1 VSADE
6 RDHRVTAWL
15 LDVGPAQ
22 GPVELLDR
30 IAHATARVPQAS
42 GSLLGRGW
50 AWAGVIAA
58 GATALAIL
66 VALPDG
72 PFRSAGVPSPSA
84 DTHLETVDVQPSSTT
99 EPSPSPTASEIA
111 IGGTWEVAAMPD
123 PRPEPGQ
130 GEHVRDVTAGG
141 PGYVAVGRS
150 YPAGDDAAYDERDWT
165 PAIWTSVDGL
175 SWELVPDLGAL
186 GPADLHAVASG
197 PDGMLL
203 ALGMD
208 LRGYGPDEEPPTDLG
223 MWSSPDGVTWTRIPA
238 PPNHWLIDVVAT
250 EEEWL
255 VVGSAAGADEDGT
268 HTVWRSVDLES
279 WSASA
284 LPGGSDLPEPHVAL
298 VLGPDGRGLVT
309 GCRPL
314 PPDDR
319 LLASCGEG
327 GRAWVE
333 SGAGWDAVDLPFVPW
348 ATSGNGERFVSIGV
362 TGGEWAAW
370 TSRNGTD
377 WERGA
382 DWQTGTFPDVM
393 VAAGGGFIAGGTLD
407 ADGTWWPAIWQ
418 SRDGSAWTEA
428 QRLPVAVP
436 PQETSVYAV
445 IEAPGGI
452 VAMGY
457 AYEEWAV
464 AYRWTLPRDG

>member
-1 VSADE
+1 MSADE
-6 RDHRVTAWL
+6 RDPRVAAWL
-15 LDVGPAQ
+15 HDMEPAQ
-22 GPVELLDR
+22 GPAELLDR
-30 IAHATARVPQAS
+30 IAHATARAPQAS
-42 GSLLGRGW
+42 GSLAGRGW
-50 AWAGVIAA
+50 ARAGVIAV
-58 GATALAIL
+58 GAAALALL

-72 PFRSAGVPSPSA
+72 PFRSADVPSPSA
-84 DTHLETVDVQPSSTT
+84 GTPLETVDARPSSTT

-111 IGGTWEVAAMPD
+111 IAGTWEVAAMPD

-150 YPAGDDAAYDERDWT
+150 YPAGDDPAYDERDWT

-175 SWELVPDLGAL
+175 TWEVVPDLDAL

-208 LRGYGPDEEPPTDLG
+208 MRGYGPDEEPPTDLG
-223 MWSSPDGVTWTRIPA
+223 MWSSPDGITWSRIPA

-250 EEEWL
+250 QEEWL
-255 VVGSAAGADEDGT
+255 VVGAAAGADADGT
-268 HTVWRSVDLES
+268 HTVWRSSDLES

-284 LPGGSDLPEPHVAL
+284 LPGGSDLPRPHVAL
-298 VLGPDGRGLVT
+298 ILGPDGGVLVT

-314 PPDDR
+314 PADDR
-319 LLASCGEG
+319 LLVHCSEG

-333 SGAGWDAVDLPFVPW
+333 SGAGWEVVDLPFVPW
-348 ATSGNGERFVSIGV
+348 TTSGNDERFASIGV
-362 TGGEWAAW
+362 AGEDWAAW
-370 TSRNGTD
+370 TSRDGIG

-382 DWQTGTFPDVM
+382 GWQSGTFPDLM
-393 VAAGGGFIAGGTLD
+393 VPVGDGFIAGGTLE
-407 ADGTWWPAIWQ
+407 ADGTWWPAIWH
-418 SRDGSAWTEA
+418 SGDGSTWTEA
-428 QRLPVAVP
+428 QRLPVAAP
-436 PQETSVYAV
+436 PEETSVYAV
-445 IEAPGGI
+445 VETPGGI
-452 VAMGY
+452 VALGY
-457 AYEEWAV
+457 AYEVWAV